1 MSGCGPEAEGVDDG
15 LGSGVGSGVGSEVDP
30 VTDGYFP
37 PVSTLNVAPVGQ
49 TTAPL
54 LGTHKAGPRELLV
67 ETLPR
72 TSLAPVEIS
81 SPPGRALLAPVPRSA
96 L

>member
-15 LGSGVGSGVGSEVDP
+15 LGSRVGSGVDR

-37 PVSTLNVAPVGQ
+37 PVSTLSAAPVGQ
-49 TTAPL
+49 TTASL
-54 LGTHKAGPRELLV
+54 LGTHQAGPRELLI

-72 TSLAPVEIS
+72 TSAAPVEF
-81 SPPGRALLAPVPRSA
+81 SPPLGRALLAPVPRSA